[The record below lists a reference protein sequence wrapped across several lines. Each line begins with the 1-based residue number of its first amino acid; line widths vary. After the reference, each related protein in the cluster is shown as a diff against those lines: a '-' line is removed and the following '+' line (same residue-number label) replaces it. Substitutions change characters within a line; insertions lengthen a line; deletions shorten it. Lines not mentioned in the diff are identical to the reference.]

1 MTTYDD
7 IADTRPKIRRD
18 VLFAKL
24 GDGVL
29 FHNSEEGFEVRSAV
43 GYQLASLIVPH
54 LTGTNTVSSLCGG
67 LGDAQR
73 TMIAELISALYEHA
87 FARDERPAAPDAQP
101 LLPEV
106 VATFGEQIGYI
117 DHYVDEAQQRFLRF
131 RETAVAVLGDDAIA
145 AWCALSLVRNGA
157 AHIGVQFDQDNAR
170 RADARWGE
178 VFAEAEAMAQRGCP
192 VSIDRLARGTGPTS
206 WADLDGYEVVV
217 ISAGAGGAATV
228 FELKSAGIPAGRTL
242 LPITT
247 TTERAF
253 VGPLMSEE
261 ATTCWVCAVLRQT
274 SKEDDGGTAQ
284 LWRRISLPDTDAPN
298 PPTRPLTA
306 MLGNLAGYEVFRLL
320 TGALPAET
328 QDKVIVQQLA
338 STDVATERLLPHP
351 RCPFCA
357 TKSAGPLVV
366 DLTVKTETVEDDGFD
381 GTSALVGRKVGVFT
395 AFNDDTLG
403 QSPVKLGRLTW
414 DGGEGTARTI
424 AAFDEHTLLR
434 ARLKALY
441 TAAAVYADHVV
452 PLRDVHAGGADDAI
466 TMIDPMTL
474 DVASGI
480 DIITETIGAW
490 VPAVSLPHK
499 ETALVPAGAV
509 QPFGRYNTDRRFGT
523 GSAGSGAGATDA
535 AAVGRGLLSAIAYRA
550 LVLAIRGRRQ
560 VSEIG
565 LDSVGDH
572 AELVFLLRS
581 AQTMGI
587 GIQLLDLGEAAESSA
602 QVMLARTVE
611 DGITRYAVA
620 AELDPLTCAVRAV
633 GDLLGRIQ
641 LGRETDGVDSVDC
654 GDELVDRFD
663 AAALTVAAEV
673 PLPAGQGTTF
683 GAILENLRSAG
694 DDAYAVRTTSED
706 LARGGVA
713 TARVLLTGRK

>member
-54 LTGTNTVSSLCGG
+54 LTGHNTVASLCGG
-67 LGDAQR
+67 LGEAQR
-73 TMIAELISALYEHA
+73 AMIAELISALYEHA
-87 FARDERPAAPDAQP
+87 FARDERPAADDAP
-101 LLPEV
+101 TLLPEV
-106 VATFGEQIGYI
+106 VAAFGEQIGYI
-117 DHYVDEAQQRFLRF
+117 DHYVDNAQQRFLHF
-131 RETAVAVLGDDAIA
+131 RDTAVAVLGDDAIA

-157 AHIGVQFDQDNAR
+157 AHIGVRFDQNDAR

-178 VFAEAEAMAQRGCP
+178 VFAEAQAMAQRGCP
-192 VSIDRLARGTGPTS
+192 VTIDRLTGGT
-206 WADLDGYEVVV
+206 WADLEGYEVVV
-217 ISAGAGGAATV
+217 ISAGAGGAAAV

-242 LPITT
+242 LPITIT
-247 TTERAF
+247 AERAF

-284 LWRRISLPDTDAPN
+284 LWRRISLPETDTPN
-298 PPTRPLTA
+298 TPTRPLTA

-338 STDVATERLLPHP
+338 STDVATEKLLPHP

-366 DLTVKTETVEDDGFD
+366 DLTVRTETVEDDGFD
-381 GTSALVGRKVGVFT
+381 GTSPLVGRKVGVFT
-395 AFNDDTLG
+395 QFTDDTLG
-403 QSPVKLGRLTW
+403 QSPLKLGRLAW
-414 DGGEGTARTI
+414 DGGEGVARTI
-424 AAFDEHTLLR
+424 AGFDEHTLLR

-441 TAAAVYADHVV
+441 TAAGVYADHVV

-466 TMIDPMTL
+466 TTIDPMLL
-474 DVASGI
+474 DLASGI
-480 DIITETIGAW
+480 DVSAETIGAW

-509 QPFGRYNTDRRFGT
+509 QPFGRYNTDRRFST
-523 GSAGSGAGATDA
+523 GSAGTGAGATDV
-535 AAVGRGLLSAIAYRA
+535 AAVGKGLLSAISYRA
-550 LVLAIRGRRQ
+550 LVLAMRGRRQ
-560 VSEIG
+560 VTEIG
-565 LDSVGDH
+565 IDSVDH
-572 AELVFLLRS
+572 PELVFLLRS
-581 AQTMGI
+581 AQTMGVD
-587 GIQLLDLGEAAESSA
+587 IQLLDLGEAAESSA

-633 GDLLGRIQ
+633 GDLLGRLQ

-663 AAALTVAAEV
+663 AAALTVNAEA

-683 GAILENLRSAG
+683 GAILENLRAAG
-694 DDAYAVRTTSED
+694 HDAYAVRTTSED
-706 LARGGVA
+706 LAKGGVA

>member
-54 LTGTNTVSSLCGG
+54 LTGQNTVASLCGG

-87 FARDERPAAPDAQP
+87 FARDERPAAQDAP
-101 LLPEV
+101 TLLPEV
-106 VATFGEQIGYI
+106 VAAFGEQIGYI
-117 DHYVDEAQQRFLRF
+117 DHYVDNAEQRFLRF
-131 RETAVAVLGDDAIA
+131 RDAAVAVLGDDAIA

-157 AHIGVQFDQDNAR
+157 GHVGVQFDADDAR

-178 VFAEAEAMAQRGCP
+178 VFAEADALAQRGCP
-192 VSIDRLARGTGPTS
+192 VTIDRLTGST
-206 WADLDGYEVVV
+206 WADLEGYEVVV
-217 ISAGAGGAATV
+217 ISAGAGGAAAV

-247 TTERAF
+247 TAERAF
-253 VGPLMSEE
+253 VGPLMSEQ
-261 ATTCWVCAVLRQT
+261 ASTCWVCAVLRQT

-284 LWRRISLPDTDAPN
+284 LWRRISLPETDAPN
-298 PPTRPLTA
+298 APTRPLTA

-338 STDVATERLLPHP
+338 STDVATEKLLPHP

-366 DLTVKTETVEDDGFD
+366 DLTAKAESVEDDGFD

-395 AFNDDTLG
+395 QFNDDTLG
-403 QSPVKLGRLTW
+403 QSPLKLGRLTW
-414 DGGEGTARTI
+414 DGGEGAARTI

-441 TAAAVYADHVV
+441 AAAGVYADHVV
-452 PLRDVHAGGADDAI
+452 PLRDIQAAGAI
-466 TMIDPMTL
+466 TMVDPTL
-474 DVASGI
+474 LDLASGI
-480 DIITETIGAW
+480 DVSADTIGAW
-490 VPAVSLPHK
+490 VPAVSLLHK

-509 QPFGRYNTDRRFGT
+509 QPSGRHNTDRRFST
-523 GSAGSGAGATDA
+523 GSAGTGAGATDA
-535 AAVGRGLLSAIAYRA
+535 AAVGKGLLSAIAYRA
-550 LVLAIRGRRQ
+550 LVLAMRGRRRIT
-560 VSEIG
+560 EIG
-565 LDSVGDH
+565 IDSVEH
-572 AELVFLLRS
+572 PELVFLLRS
-581 AQTMGI
+581 AHTMGVQI
-587 GIQLLDLGEAAESSA
+587 ELLDLGEAAESSA

-611 DGITRYAVA
+611 DGITRYAIA

-654 GDELVDRFD
+654 GDDLVDRFD
-663 AAALTVAAEV
+663 AAALTVTAEA

-683 GAILENLRSAG
+683 GAILENLRAAG
-694 DDAYAVRTTSED
+694 HDAFAVRTTSED
-706 LARGGVA
+706 LAKGGVA